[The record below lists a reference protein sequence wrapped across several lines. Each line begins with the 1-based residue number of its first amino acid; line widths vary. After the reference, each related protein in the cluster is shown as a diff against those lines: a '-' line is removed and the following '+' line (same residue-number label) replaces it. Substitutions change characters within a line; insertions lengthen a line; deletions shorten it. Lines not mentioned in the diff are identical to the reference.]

1 MKKKLAILFILILI
15 AGYYLAMLCTTN
27 SVVED
32 FYNVVNNNM
41 DENISYEELK
51 RYKVPSFENTTYKNT
66 DTKINRIF
74 VVHNFNKGIM
84 YVKYSYIMYD
94 INGHTISGSSNVYSK
109 WSIEKVGKRW
119 TVVDIE
125 EKP

>member
-1 MKKKLAILFILILI
+1 MKKKLVALFILILI
-15 AGYYLAMLCTTN
+15 AGYYLAMLCSTN
-27 SVVED
+27 SVIKD

-41 DENISYEELK
+41 DENILYEELK
-51 RYKVPSFENTTYKNT
+51 RYKVPLFENITHRNT

-74 VVHNFNKGIM
+74 VIHNFKKGVM

-94 INGHTISGSSNVYSK
+94 INGKTISGSSNVYSK
-109 WSIEKVGKRW
+109 WSIKKIGRRW
-119 TVVDIE
+119 TVVDVE